1 MSLLIS
7 EPPLQVIPTLA
18 VKIGLNEAMFL
29 QQVHYWSLRAA
40 TQHGG
45 HVWVYNT
52 VKQWH
57 EQFPFWSEDTITRII
72 KSLRESGLLVVERLS
87 PDKRDKTNFYRV
99 DYVLLARI
107 CDSIPASCG
116 NIETRKLRQP
126 IPASC
131 GNVLTETT
139 TETTTET
146 PKPFSDANAP
156 ADGMVALPVDF
167 LPDGNGGLVTV
178 YRGDDPRAQPKK
190 QNKGH
195 RLPDDWILPRAAG
208 EWALSEGLTREQ
220 VLREAER
227 FKDYWHSKPGREAL
241 KTDWAATWRNWI
253 RRAADGVAATGKRNQ
268 GGASMFTETHTDRSW
283 ADGLSFIEKHTDP
296 TWRVGL

>member
-40 TQHGG
+40 THHAG

-72 KSLRESGLLVVERLS
+72 KSLRESGLLIVERLS

-99 DYVLLARI
+99 DHVLLARI

-116 NIETRKLRQP
+116 NVETRKLRQP

-139 TETTTET
+139 TEITTET
-146 PKPFSDANAP
+146 PKPFPAADATGETA
-156 ADGMVALPVDF
+156 ATDCQVVAIQDQ
-167 LPDGNGGLVTV
+167 GANT
-178 YRGDDPRAQPKK
+178 KK

-195 RLPDDWILPRAAG
+195 RLPADWILPRAAG
-208 EWALSEGLTREQ
+208 EWAMGEGLTRDQ

-227 FKDYWHSKPGREAL
+227 FKDYWHSKPGREGT
-241 KTDWAATWRNWI
+241 KTDWAATWRNWV
-253 RRAADGVAATGKRNQ
+253 RKAADDMAKRGNRNQ
-268 GGASMFTETHTDRSW
+268 GGASMFTELHTDRSW

-296 TWRVGL
+296 TWRAGL

>member
-40 TQHGG
+40 THHAG

-72 KSLRESGLLVVERLS
+72 KSLRESGLLIVERLS
-87 PDKRDKTNFYRV
+87 PDKRNKTNFYRV
-99 DYVLLARI
+99 DHVLLARI

-116 NIETRKLRQP
+116 NVDTRKLRQP

-131 GNVLTETT
+131 GNVLTENT
-139 TETTTET
+139 TENTTET
-146 PKPFSDANAP
+146 PKPFPAADATG
-156 ADGMVALPVDF
+156 DGMVALPVDF
-167 LPDGNGGLVTV
+167 LPDGNGGLVV
-178 YRGDDPRAQPKK
+178 AYRGDDPRAQPKK
-190 QNKGH
+190 PNKGH
-195 RLPDDWILPRAAG
+195 RLPADWILPRAAG
-208 EWALSEGLTREQ
+208 EWALSEGLTRDQ
-220 VLREAER
+220 VFREAER
-227 FKDYWHSKPGREAL
+227 FKDYWHSKPGKEAL
-241 KTDWAATWRNWI
+241 KTDWAGTWRNWI
-253 RRAADGVAATGKRNQ
+253 RKAADDLAKHGKRNQ
-268 GGASMFTETHTDRSW
+268 GGASMFTELHTDRSW
-283 ADGLSFIEKHTDP
+283 ADGLSFIEKYTDQ
-296 TWRVGL
+296 TWRAGL